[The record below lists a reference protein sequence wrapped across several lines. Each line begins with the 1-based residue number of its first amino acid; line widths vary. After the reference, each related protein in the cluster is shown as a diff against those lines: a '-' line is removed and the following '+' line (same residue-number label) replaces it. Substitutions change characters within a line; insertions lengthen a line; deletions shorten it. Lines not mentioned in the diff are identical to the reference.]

1 MLDKVQH
8 LHQLW
13 QHLGP
18 EWLAYRLSYAARM
31 RTGALRRKM
40 PAAAWEDQPLAG
52 FLTDQAL
59 AEPLSY
65 KEYRRN
71 EAPPFF
77 FSVSHRAEYQPLF
90 ALWDTER
97 DTPVRI
103 SEDIQLGRLRY
114 FESTTVEAGF
124 PPHWHSNPLTGD
136 RTPDSHHW
144 SEIGDFDYGDLKII
158 WEPSRF
164 SFVYALVRAYWR
176 TGNEQ
181 YAEIFWRLVADWR
194 EHNSPQL
201 GANWKC
207 GQEISFRVMAWCFG
221 LYGFLDAAGTPA
233 EQVAQLAQMIAVS
246 GVRIHANL
254 DYALS
259 QQSNHGIS
267 EGVGLFTIG
276 ALFPEFRLAEQW
288 KETGQRVLETL
299 GKELIYDD
307 GAFSQHSANYHRLML
322 HDYLWALR
330 LGEVLGQPF
339 SVELQER
346 VSKAGEFLYQLQDD
360 NGGQVPN
367 YGQNDGALLL
377 PLSNCG
383 YHDFRPV
390 IQSAHYLA
398 ERTRCYSAGPWD
410 EDLLWLFGP
419 EALAAPV
426 AKKVRADFK
435 AEQAGCYTLRSE
447 ESFAFAR
454 CSMFQ
459 HRPSQADLLHLDLW
473 WRGQNIA
480 LDAGTFSYNAPPP
493 WDNPLARTAYH
504 NTVGVDG
511 LDQMDR
517 AGRFLW
523 LPWAKGRV
531 RSSNRTANGHLAYWE
546 GAHDGYERLDD
557 PVCHRRAILQVST
570 HWLVID
576 QLASTG
582 EHEYRLHWLLLDAPY
597 ESDDKDMRLK
607 LETSKGFY
615 FMQVSASSSKS
626 EWSLVRADEA
636 SPRGWRAPCYNTREP
651 ALSLAVTA
659 RANTMKFCTLFGP
672 QPCWLSLSEL
682 AIQLHTD
689 KWQATIEF
697 RAENRQS
704 SFVNSVLVDG
714 VVTDQLEIP

>member
-8 LHQLW
+8 LHHLW

-18 EWLAYRLSYAARM
+18 EWLAYRLSYAARL
-31 RTGALRRKM
+31 RTGALRRRI
-40 PAAAWEDQPLAG
+40 PAAAWNDQPFDS
-52 FLTDQAL
+52 FLSDRTL
-59 AEPLSY
+59 AEPLRY
-65 KEYRRN
+65 QDYRN
-71 EAPPFF
+71 DEGPPFF
-77 FSVSHRAEYQPLF
+77 FSVSRRSEYQLWF
-90 ALWDTER
+90 ARWDTGPT
-97 DTPVRI
+97 TPDLVCEDLQQGRI
-103 SEDIQLGRLRY
+103 RY
-114 FESTTVEAGF
+114 FENSTGQAGF
-124 PPHWHSNPLTGD
+124 PPNWHSNPFTGE
-136 RTPDSHHW
+136 RSPDSRHW
-144 SEIGDFDYGDLKII
+144 SEIGDFDHGDLKII

-221 LYGFLDAAGTPA
+221 LYGFLDAEATTA
-233 EQVAQLAQMIAVS
+233 ERIAQLAQIIAVS
-246 GVRIHANL
+246 GVRIHANVE
-254 DYALS
+254 YALS

-267 EGVGLFTIG
+267 EGVGLWTIG
-276 ALFPEFRLAEQW
+276 ALFPEFRFAEQW
-288 KETGQRVLETL
+288 KKAGLRVLESL
-299 GKELIYDD
+299 GRELIYDD

-330 LGEVLGQPF
+330 LGKVLDQPF

-360 NGGQVPN
+360 NSGQVPN

-377 PLSNCG
+377 PLSNCD
-383 YHDFRPV
+383 YNNFRPV
-390 IQSAHYLA
+390 IQSAHYLS

-426 AKKVRADFK
+426 AKKVRADLK

-454 CSMFQ
+454 CSTFR

-480 LDAGTFSYNAPPP
+480 RDAGTFSYNAPPP
-493 WDNPLARTAYH
+493 WNNPLARTAYH

-531 RSSNRTANGHLAYWE
+531 RPSKRTANGHLAYWE
-546 GAHDGYERLDD
+546 GAHDGYERLND

-576 QLASTG
+576 QLASMG

-597 ESDDKDMRLK
+597 ESDEKAMRLR
-607 LETSKGFY
+607 LETLKGFY

-659 RANTMKFCTLFGP
+659 RASTMRFCTLFGP
-672 QPCWLSLSEL
+672 QPSWLSLSER
-682 AIQLHTD
+682 AVQLHTD
-689 KWQATIEF
+689 NWQAAIDF
-697 RAENRQS
+697 SAENRQS
-704 SFVNSVLVDG
+704 PFVNSVRVDG
-714 VVTDQLEIP
+714 GVTDQLEIP